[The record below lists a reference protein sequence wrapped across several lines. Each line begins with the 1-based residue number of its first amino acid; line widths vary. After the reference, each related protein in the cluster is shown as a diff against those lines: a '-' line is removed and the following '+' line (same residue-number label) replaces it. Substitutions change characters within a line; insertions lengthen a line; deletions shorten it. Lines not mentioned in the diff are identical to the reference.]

1 MTANMAEESAS
12 VEQTLRDFILKEF
25 LPGEDPSTL
34 QNDTPLISG
43 GVLDS
48 IATIQY
54 ASFVERHYG
63 IAVPDEMLNAE
74 NMDTLS
80 SMAGFIRSQVGN

>member
-1 MTANMAEESAS
+1 MAEKSGS
-12 VEQTLRDFILKEF
+12 IEQTLREFILKEF

-34 QNDTPLISG
+34 RNDTPLISG

-63 IAVPDEMLNAE
+63 ITVPDEMLNAE
-74 NMDTLS
+74 SMDTLS
-80 SMAGFIRSQVGN
+80 RMAGFIQSQTGK